1 MSLPYHHPNWLRA
14 PLGQGPRYRQILD
27 YHHQGHLRSVCHDAA
42 CPNRG
47 ECWNRGTVTFMLL
60 GDKCTRTC
68 RFCNIGGGIPA
79 APDPTEPQRL
89 AEAVADLEL
98 QHAVF
103 TAVTRDDLSDGGAAQ
118 FVAVMQAVRK
128 RSPSCR
134 IELLISDLQH
144 NWRALASIVAA
155 APNVLGHNIETVPR
169 LYPQVRPQA
178 DYRKSLQLL
187 EKIRQQA
194 PELPIKSGLM
204 LGLGERHKEILP
216 VLKDLRTAGVSLL
229 TLGQYLAPSKQ
240 HHPVQR
246 YLPPQEFAELAQTAK
261 GLGFSGIESGPLVRS
276 SYHAAEQYE
285 EGYHA

>member
-1 MSLPYHHPNWLRA
+1 MTLPQHHPDWLRA
-14 PLGQGPRYRQILD
+14 PLGHGPRYRQILA
-27 YHHQGHLRSVCHDAA
+27 YHQQGQLRSVCYDAA

-60 GDKCTRTC
+60 GDKCSRSC
-68 RFCNIGGGIPA
+68 RFCNIGGGIPS

-89 AEAVADLEL
+89 ATAVAELKL

-103 TAVTRDDLSDGGAAQ
+103 TAVTRDDLSDGGAGQ
-118 FVAVMQAVRK
+118 FVAVMQAVRQC
-128 RSPSCR
+128 SPICR

-144 NWRALASIVAA
+144 NWKALAAIVAA
-155 APNVLGHNIETVPR
+155 APDVLGHNIETVPR
-169 LYPQVRPQA
+169 LYPKVRPQA
-178 DYRKSLQLL
+178 DYPKSLQLI

-204 LGLGERHKEILP
+204 LGLGERHQEILP
-216 VLKDLRTAGVSLL
+216 VLKDLRTAGVTLL
-229 TLGQYLAPSKQ
+229 TLGQYLAPSKN

-246 YLPPQEFAELAQTAK
+246 YLPPQEFAELAQKAK
-261 GLGFSGIESGPLVRS
+261 ELGFSGVESGPLVRS

-285 EGYHA
+285 EGFHA

>member
-1 MSLPYHHPNWLRA
+1 MTLPYPHPDWLRA
-14 PLGQGPRYRQILD
+14 PLGHGPRYRKILA
-27 YHHQGHLRSVCHDAA
+27 YHHQGQLRSVCYDAA

-47 ECWNRGTVTFMLL
+47 ECWNSGTVTFMLL
-60 GDKCTRTC
+60 GDKCSRTC
-68 RFCNIGGGIPA
+68 RFCNIGEGIPS

-89 AEAVADLEL
+89 AEAVAELEL

-103 TAVTRDDLSDGGAAQ
+103 TAVTRDDLPDGGAAQ
-118 FVAVMQAVRK
+118 FVAVMQAVRQ
-128 RSPSCR
+128 RSPACR

-144 NWRALASIVAA
+144 NWRALAAIVAA
-155 APNVLGHNIETVPR
+155 APDVLGHNIETVPR
-169 LYPQVRPQA
+169 LYPKVRPQA

-204 LGLGERHKEILP
+204 LGLGERHQEILP
-216 VLKDLRTAGVSLL
+216 VLKDLRTAGVTLL
-229 TLGQYLAPSKQ
+229 TLGQYLAPSKK

-246 YLPPQEFAELAQTAK
+246 YLPPQEFTELAQKAK
-261 GLGFSGIESGPLVRS
+261 ELGFSGIESGPLVRS

-285 EGYHA
+285 EGSHA